1 MQLKVI
7 QGGGQP
13 RPEHTEEEIEEI
25 SYHLAYLAQRE
36 KYPKARKLLRVL
48 IDHIQ
53 RRGKPDLKVI
63 K

>member
-13 RPEHTEEEIEEI
+13 RELSPNDREWAEFL
-25 SYHLAYLAQRE
+25 SYEADKVSDPRHRRFFKYLSN
-36 KYPKARKLLRVL
+36 
-48 IDHIQ
+48 HILG
-53 RRGKPDLKVI
+53 RPDLKVI